1 MMKPIKDPAHLVNYW
16 LREKK
21 AVAIIVISGLLY
33 NIGLLIG
40 PVWQGKL
47 IDAIADKEALKGVIS
62 LAVLFV
68 LIIAGVQIARYF
80 KRFYV
85 RRFANRT
92 NAVMRFMIYNNIIHK
107 NERELQSEN
116 LGSLMTK
123 SISDVDACV
132 EGMRKFTTEIFDT
145 GVALAGYL
153 VTLFYYD
160 VKITI
165 LAGIFTPVAMLI
177 AEKLKKLIYR
187 YTSSYRKAASELSG
201 VTYDRIEN
209 AMLYRI
215 NGREEANTQAY
226 RRQLKN
232 YEKKAVTANVWENAM
247 QPIYNVIAM
256 TGVLIVICLGSSN
269 ITDGKWTIGMFS
281 SYITLF
287 AAMALKASKT
297 AKLFNSVQK
306 AAVSWARI
314 KPYFQEYQTIAD
326 NTQSVDTKVKLKI
339 SGLEFGYPDS
349 RTIFTNLDLE
359 AGSGDIIGVTGPV
372 ACGKSTFGKLFLGE
386 YPDYGGQIQ
395 INGKDLKDMGMSERS
410 DLIAYQGHSAQ
421 LMSDTIYNNITIG
434 DEGNVDQVIR
444 MVCFE
449 EDLRSMPEGL
459 STIVGNGG
467 IRLSGGQQARIALAR
482 TLYHRRKIMVLDDP
496 MAAVDPATEKK
507 IMQNLKEYYKD
518 SIMILI
524 SHRLAVFPQMDQILL
539 MTQQGKCLCG
549 SHEELSAGS
558 ALYRELYTLQ
568 DVTDRTVRQRE
579 KDKRMEV
586 NQDEQ

>member
-269 ITDGKWTIGMFS
+269 IADGKWTIGMFS

>member
-269 ITDGKWTIGMFS
+269 IADGKWTVGMFS